1 MARYPHPPVGD
12 DGCGCGPGV
21 VRVEKRR
28 VDLVASVLS
37 ELGAAPVL
45 GFVVAP
51 QVNIVSAGVGSQ
63 LVAHPEHQVPVPP
76 PVDLVAELYNPQVLR
91 PARVPAAHVAGCF
104 GVTPRMAFDSE
115 GGQEQAVVAV
125 ECLL

>member
-1 MARYPHPPVGD
+1 
-12 DGCGCGPGV
+12 
-21 VRVEKRR
+21 
-28 VDLVASVLS
+28 
-37 ELGAAPVL
+37 GAAPVL

-115 GGQEQAVVAV
+115 GGEEQAVVAV
-125 ECLL
+125 DVSYDSGSGGLSVILGAHVFYGPLCADRGNCAAPWT